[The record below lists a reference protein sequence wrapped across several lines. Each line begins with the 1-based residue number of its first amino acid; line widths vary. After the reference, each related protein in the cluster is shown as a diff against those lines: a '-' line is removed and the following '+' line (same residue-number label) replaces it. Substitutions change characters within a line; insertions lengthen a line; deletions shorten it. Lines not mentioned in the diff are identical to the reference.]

1 MPKPKVGAP
10 SELTASPSGV
20 RIFASTSS
28 KIWPVASSTS
38 GTPRTVSSSPSSIGD
53 GSARF
58 SPSIETSSP
67 RPVTTASVPWYDSV
81 KSCLTAR
88 STVSVRM

>member
-20 RIFASTSS
+20 RIFVLTSS

-38 GTPRTVSSSPSSIGD
+38 GTPRTVSSSPSSIG
-53 GSARF
+53 GSGGAVAVDRDV
-58 SPSIETSSP
+58 EP
-67 RPVTTASVPWYDSV
+67 RPVTTASVPSYDSV
-81 KSCLTAR
+81 KSCLKAR